1 MALDANFQYQS
12 AGLSLGS
19 KQQYNWMYYYSY
31 DYTDNWWGN
40 FVETDYDY
48 FSIYLDKGNY
58 SIATSASYDEATYG
72 DWYNL
77 DNSLEIYDSD
87 GDVVASSDS
96 SGFSTASLAVSTA
109 GYYYIRVKN
118 DGSSSYDYGYYD
130 ILVTSTNSAPELT
143 GSQASLSSVVI
154 DTGKSSGTVKILAS
168 DLLKGFTDG
177 DKDTLSVKSLTTN
190 LGSLTQSSDKT
201 FWTLSASSEGTATLS
216 YKVSDGKTTTSATNY
231 VSVVKSAD
239 AAIQQNILDAQS
251 SEDGGEA
258 QIKVNLAAA
267 PTGSQ
272 SSINYNVTLVYQV
285 QDTSEGK
292 FVLSDG
298 TLSDKFT
305 VTLTKS
311 NWSDGVVMKIRGIQ
325 DYENDGD
332 KSFTVKQISAT
343 TNSKNY
349 TVLVRDIAKGG
360 DTFSLVNNGDRDEK
374 GRDRDKP
381 LYLVGDDGKPTEDE
395 LVGLDGADRL
405 YGGYMVD
412 DLDGGLGNDRLY
424 GGYEDDFVY
433 GQGGN
438 DQLYGEADDDYLYG
452 GDGNDRLDGGLGTDT
467 MEGGKGDDVYYVT
480 LSDGGDVDDTIT
492 EEVNA
497 GTDTVYVPFQVESY
511 VLPENVEVL
520 RMNAGFGDTS
530 VTGNKANNSIFGN
543 GGDNEVDGGAG
554 NDTLSGGRGADQ
566 LTGGVGADTFDYDAV
581 KDSAVATDCDVIWDF
596 SAGDKI
602 DLSTIDANTSLSGD
616 QKFTFTNLTVTTFAS
631 GTIGTVRFI
640 DDYLYVNNDTDSA
653 ADMVIKV
660 VGVDITA
667 LTASNLLVL

>member
-1 MALDANFQYQS
+1 MALDSNFQYQS
-12 AGLSLGS
+12 TWLSVGT
-19 KQQYNWMYYYSY
+19 KQEYNWMYYYSY
-31 DYTDNWWGN
+31 DYSDNWWGN

-58 SIATSASYDEATYG
+58 KVATSASYDE
-72 DWYNL
+72 DWYDL
-77 DNSLEIYDSD
+77 DNSLVVYDSN
-87 GDVVASSDS
+87 GDQVASKDS
-96 SGFSTASLAVSTA
+96 YGFSSATLAVTDA
-109 GYYYIRVKN
+109 GYYYVRVKN

-143 GSQASLSSVVI
+143 GTQATLSSAVI
-154 DTGKSSGTVKILAS
+154 DTGKSSGSVKILAS
-168 DLLKGFTDG
+168 DLLKGFTDA
-177 DKDTLSVKSLTTN
+177 DSDTMSVKSLTTN
-190 LGSLTQSSDKT
+190 LGTLTQSSDKT
-201 FWTLSASSEGTATLS
+201 FWTLSASTEGTATLS
-216 YKVSDGKTTTSATNY
+216 YQVSDGKTTTSASNY

-239 AAIQQNILDAQS
+239 AAIQQTILDSQS
-251 SEDGGEA
+251 SEDGTDA
-258 QIKVNLAAA
+258 KIKVNLAAS

-272 SSINYNVTLVYQV
+272 TSINYNVTLVYQV

-298 TLSDKFT
+298 SLSDKYT
-305 VTLTKS
+305 VTLNKS

-325 DYENDGD
+325 DYDNDGD
-332 KSFTVKQISAT
+332 KSYTVKQISAT

-349 TVLVRDIAKGG
+349 TVIVRDIAKGG
-360 DTFSLVNNGDRDEK
+360 DTFSLVNSGDKDEK

-412 DLDGGLGNDRLY
+412 DLDGGLGADRLY
-424 GGYEDDFVY
+424 GGYEDDFLY
-433 GQGGN
+433 GQGGA
-438 DQLYGEADDDYLYG
+438 DQLYGEADDDFLYG
-452 GDGNDRLDGGLGTDT
+452 GGGNDRLDGGLGTDA
-467 MEGGKGDDVYYVT
+467 MEGGSGDDVYYVT
-480 LSDGGDVDDTIT
+480 LSDEGEVEDTIT
-492 EEVNA
+492 EESNA

-530 VTGNKANNSIFGN
+530 VTGNDSNNSIYGN
-543 GGDNEVDGGAG
+543 GGDNEVDGGDG
-554 NDTLSGGRGADQ
+554 SDTLSGGRGADQ
-566 LTGGVGADTFDYDAV
+566 LTGGAGSDTFDYDAV
-581 KDSAVATDCDVIWDF
+581 KDSSVVSDCDVIWDF
-596 SAGDKI
+596 SSGDKI
-602 DLSTIDANTSLSGD
+602 DLSSIDANTTVTGN
-616 QKFTFTNLTVTTFAS
+616 QTFSFSNLTITTFAS
-631 GTIGTVRFI
+631 GTAGTVRFI
-640 DDYLYVNNDTDSA
+640 NDYLYVNNDTDTA